1 MQRTNQRRM
10 MKHRSTI
17 AIFSEW
23 QRLARTENG
32 FFRAPMREQIE
43 PRKLGRHLSDLFF
56 LEAEKDGDLSFRL
69 AGTRICTLFGRELK
83 NTRFLSLWCERDRA
97 ALGELTENVSSLE
110 VPALVSHVG
119 ISMSGQSL
127 GLEMF
132 LAPLE
137 ASNGQISL
145 LGSIAVLDSVTWVGA
160 DPIVLGH
167 LNSIEPVAPD
177 LILANDVRK
186 SAAITVNAPRAG
198 REWTNVR
205 LTQPHAVP
213 KLRVI
218 KGGKA

>member
-1 MQRTNQRRM
+1 

-23 QRLARTENG
+23 QRLARTERG
-32 FFRAPMREQIE
+32 TFCAPARERIE

-56 LEAEKDGDLSFRL
+56 LEAEQHGDLSFRL
-69 AGTRICTLFGRELK
+69 AGTRVCTLFGRELK
-83 NTRFLSLWCERDRA
+83 NTRFLSLWSERDRA
-97 ALGELTENVSSLE
+97 ALRETSQNVSGLAI
-110 VPALVSHVG
+110 PALVSYAG
-119 ISMSGQSL
+119 ISMSGRSL

-137 ASNGQISL
+137 ATDGQISI

-167 LNSIEPVAPD
+167 LNAIEPVAPD
-177 LILANDVRK
+177 LILADAVQQ
-186 SAAITVNAPRAG
+186 SAAVTVNAPRTG
-198 REWTNVR
+198 RQWSDIR
-205 LTQPHAVP
+205 LTEPQAAP

>member
-1 MQRTNQRRM
+1 

-23 QRLARTENG
+23 QRLARTERG
-32 FFRAPMREQIE
+32 TFCAPARERIE

-56 LEAEKDGDLSFRL
+56 LEAEQHGDLSFRL
-69 AGTRICTLFGRELK
+69 AGTRVCTLFGRELK
-83 NTRFLSLWCERDRA
+83 NTRFLSLWSERDRA
-97 ALGELTENVSSLE
+97 ALRETSQNVSGLAI
-110 VPALVSHVG
+110 PALVSYAG
-119 ISMSGQSL
+119 ISMSGRSL
-127 GLEMF
+127 ELEMF

-137 ASNGQISL
+137 ATDGQISI

-167 LNSIEPVAPD
+167 LHEIEPIAPD
-177 LILANDVRK
+177 LILADGMRQ
-186 SAAITVNAPRAG
+186 SAAVTVHAPRTG
-198 REWTNVR
+198 RQWSDIR
-205 LTQPHAVP
+205 LTEPQAAP

>member
-1 MQRTNQRRM
+1 

-23 QRLARTENG
+23 QRLARTERG
-32 FFRAPMREQIE
+32 TFCAPARERIE

-56 LEAEKDGDLSFRL
+56 LEAEQHGDLSFRL
-69 AGTRICTLFGRELK
+69 AGTRVCTLFGRELK
-83 NTRFLSLWCERDRA
+83 NTRFLSLWSERDRA
-97 ALGELTENVSSLE
+97 ALRETSQNVSGLAI
-110 VPALVSHVG
+110 PALVSYEG
-119 ISMSGQSL
+119 ISMSGRSL

-137 ASNGQISL
+137 ATDGQISI

-167 LNSIEPVAPD
+167 LNAIEPVAPD
-177 LILANDVRK
+177 LILADAVQQ
-186 SAAITVNAPRAG
+186 SAAVTVNAPRTG
-198 REWTNVR
+198 RQWSDIR
-205 LTQPHAVP
+205 LTEPQAAP

>member
-1 MQRTNQRRM
+1 M

-23 QRLARTENG
+23 QRLARTERG
-32 FFRAPMREQIE
+32 TFRAPMRERIE

-56 LEAEKDGDLSFRL
+56 LEAGEHGDLSFRL

-83 NTRFLSLWCERDRA
+83 NTRFHSLWSERDRA
-97 ALGELTENVSSLE
+97 ALRETSQIVSGLE
-110 VPALVSHVG
+110 IPALISHVG
-119 ISMSGQSL
+119 ISMSGRSL

-137 ASNGQISL
+137 AADGQISI

-177 LILANDVRK
+177 LILADDLWQ
-186 SAAITVNAPRAG
+186 SAAVTVNAPRTG
-198 REWTNVR
+198 REWTNIR
-205 LTQPHAVP
+205 LTEPHAAP

>member
-1 MQRTNQRRM
+1 

-23 QRLARTENG
+23 QRLARTERG
-32 FFRAPMREQIE
+32 SFCAPMRERIE

-56 LEAEKDGDLSFRL
+56 LEADTHGDLSFRL

-83 NTRFLSLWCERDRA
+83 NTQFLSLWSERDRA
-97 ALGELTENVSSLE
+97 ALRETAQNVSSLE
-110 VPALVSHVG
+110 IPALVSHMG
-119 ISMSGQSL
+119 ISMSGRSL
-127 GLEMF
+127 RLEMF

-137 ASNGQISL
+137 ATGGQVSL
-145 LGSIAVLDSVTWVGA
+145 LGSIAVLDPVTWVGV

-167 LNSIEPVAPD
+167 LNAIEPLAPD
-177 LILANDVRK
+177 LILADNLRK
-186 SAAITVNAPRAG
+186 PAAVTVNAPRTG
-198 REWTNVR
+198 REWTNVHLSASR
-205 LTQPHAVP
+205 ATP

>member
-1 MQRTNQRRM
+1 
-10 MKHRSTI
+10 
-17 AIFSEW
+17 
-23 QRLARTENG
+23 
-32 FFRAPMREQIE
+32 
-43 PRKLGRHLSDLFF
+43 
-56 LEAEKDGDLSFRL
+56 
-69 AGTRICTLFGRELK
+69 
-83 NTRFLSLWCERDRA
+83 
-97 ALGELTENVSSLE
+97 
-110 VPALVSHVG
+110 
-119 ISMSGQSL
+119 MSGRSL

-186 SAAITVNAPRAG
+186 SAAITVNAPRGG

-205 LTQPHAVP
+205 PTQPHAVP
-213 KLRVI
+213 KLRII

>member
-1 MQRTNQRRM
+1 M

-23 QRLARTENG
+23 QRLARTERG
-32 FFRAPMREQIE
+32 TFRAPMRERIE

-56 LEAEKDGDLSFRL
+56 LEAGEHGDLSFRL

-83 NTRFLSLWCERDRA
+83 NTRFHSLWSERDRA
-97 ALGELTENVSSLE
+97 ALRETSQNVSGLE
-110 VPALVSHVG
+110 IPALISHVG
-119 ISMSGQSL
+119 ISMSGRSL

-137 ASNGQISL
+137 AADGQISI

-177 LILANDVRK
+177 LILADDLWQ
-186 SAAITVNAPRAG
+186 SAAVTVNAPRTG
-198 REWTNVR
+198 REWKNIR
-205 LTQPHAVP
+205 LTEPHAAP

-218 KGGKA
+218 KGRKA

>member
-1 MQRTNQRRM
+1 M

-17 AIFSEW
+17 AIFCEW
-23 QRLARTENG
+23 QRLARSEG
-32 FFRAPMREQIE
+32 GRFRAPMREQIE

-56 LEAEKDGDLSFRL
+56 LEADKHGDLSFRL

-83 NTRFLSLWCERDRA
+83 NTRFLSLWSERDRA
-97 ALGELTENVSSLE
+97 ALGELSQNVSALE

-119 ISMSGQSL
+119 ISMSGRSL

-137 ASNGQISL
+137 APGGQISL

-177 LILANDVRK
+177 LILVDDIQK
-186 SAAITVNAPRAG
+186 SAAITVNAPRTS
-198 REWTNVR
+198 REWTNMR
-205 LTQPHAVP
+205 LTQPREHPAP
-213 KLRVI
+213 KLRLI
-218 KGGKA
+218 RGGKA

>member
-1 MQRTNQRRM
+1 

-23 QRLARTENG
+23 QRLARTERG
-32 FFRAPMREQIE
+32 TFCAPARERIE

-56 LEAEKDGDLSFRL
+56 LEAEQHGDLSFRL
-69 AGTRICTLFGRELK
+69 AGTRVCTLFGRELK
-83 NTRFLSLWCERDRA
+83 NTRFLSLWSERDRA
-97 ALGELTENVSSLE
+97 ALRETSQNVSGLAI
-110 VPALVSHVG
+110 PALVSYAG
-119 ISMSGQSL
+119 ISMSGRSL

-137 ASNGQISL
+137 ATDGQISI

-167 LNSIEPVAPD
+167 LNEIEPVAPD
-177 LILANDVRK
+177 LILADAVRR
-186 SAAITVNAPRAG
+186 SAAVTVNAPRTG
-198 REWTNVR
+198 RQWSDIR
-205 LTQPHAVP
+205 LTEPQAAP

>member
-1 MQRTNQRRM
+1 
-10 MKHRSTI
+10 MKHRNTI

-23 QRLARTENG
+23 QRLARSESG
-32 FFRAPMREQIE
+32 AFRAPMRERIE

-56 LEAEKDGDLSFRL
+56 LEADTHGDLSFRL

-83 NTRFLSLWCERDRA
+83 NTRFLSLWSERDRA
-97 ALGELTENVSSLE
+97 ALGELSQNISTLE
-110 VPALVSHVG
+110 VPALISHVG
-119 ISMSGQSL
+119 ISMSGRSL

-137 ASNGQISL
+137 ASNGQVSL

-177 LILANDVRK
+177 LILAEDVRK
-186 SAAITVNAPRAG
+186 SAAITVNAPRTG

-205 LTQPHAVP
+205 LTKPQEHAAP

>member
-1 MQRTNQRRM
+1 M

-17 AIFSEW
+17 AIFAEW
-23 QRLARTENG
+23 QRLARTESG
-32 FFRAPMREQIE
+32 FCRTPMREQIE

-83 NTRFLSLWCERDRA
+83 NTRFLSLWSERDRA
-97 ALGELTENVSSLE
+97 ALGELSENVNSLE

-119 ISMSGQSL
+119 ISMSGRSL

-137 ASNGQISL
+137 APNGQISL
-145 LGSIAVLDSVTWVGA
+145 LGSIAVLDSVAWVGA

-167 LNSIEPVAPD
+167 LNSIDPVAPD
-177 LILANDVRK
+177 LILADDIRK
-186 SAAITVNAPRAG
+186 SAAITVNAPRTG

-205 LTQPHAVP
+205 LTQPQEHAAP

>member
-1 MQRTNQRRM
+1 MI
-10 MKHRSTI
+10 HRSTI

-23 QRLARTENG
+23 QRLARTESG
-32 FFRAPMREQIE
+32 YFRAPTREQIE

-56 LEAEKDGDLSFRL
+56 LEAEERGDLSFRL

-83 NTRFLSLWCERDRA
+83 NTRFLSLWSERDRA
-97 ALGELTENVSSLE
+97 ALRELSQNVSALE

-119 ISMSGQSL
+119 ISMSGRSL

-137 ASNGQISL
+137 APNGQINL
-145 LGSIAVLDSVTWVGA
+145 LGSVAVLDSVNWVGA

-177 LILANDVRK
+177 LVLADEVRK
-186 SAAITVNAPRAG
+186 SAAITVNAAG
-198 REWTNVR
+198 IGRQWTNVR
-205 LTQPHAVP
+205 LTKPQEHAAP

>member
-1 MQRTNQRRM
+1 

-23 QRLARTENG
+23 QRLARTERG
-32 FFRAPMREQIE
+32 TFCAPARERIE

-56 LEAEKDGDLSFRL
+56 LEAEQHGDLSFRL
-69 AGTRICTLFGRELK
+69 AGTRVCTLFGRELK
-83 NTRFLSLWCERDRA
+83 NTRFLSLWSERDRA
-97 ALGELTENVSSLE
+97 ALRETSQNVSGLAI
-110 VPALVSHVG
+110 PALVSYAG
-119 ISMSGQSL
+119 ISMSGRSL

-137 ASNGQISL
+137 ATDGQISI

-167 LNSIEPVAPD
+167 LNEIEPVAPD
-177 LILANDVRK
+177 LILADAVQQ
-186 SAAITVNAPRAG
+186 SAAVTVNAPRTG
-198 REWTNVR
+198 RQWSDIR
-205 LTQPHAVP
+205 LTEPQAAP

>member
-1 MQRTNQRRM
+1 

-23 QRLARTENG
+23 QRLARTERG
-32 FFRAPMREQIE
+32 TFRAPTRERIE

-56 LEAEKDGDLSFRL
+56 LEADKHGDLSFRL

-83 NTRFLSLWCERDRA
+83 NTRFLSLWSERDRT
-97 ALGELTENVSSLE
+97 ALRELTQNVTSLE
-110 VPALVSHVG
+110 IPALVSHAG
-119 ISMSGQSL
+119 ISMSGRSL
-127 GLEMF
+127 RLEMF

-137 ASNGQISL
+137 TPGVRTSL

-177 LILANDVRK
+177 LILVDDIRK
-186 SAAITVNAPRAG
+186 SAAIRVNAPRTG
-198 REWTNVR
+198 REWTNIR
-205 LTQPHAVP
+205 LTEPHAAP

>member
-1 MQRTNQRRM
+1 M

-23 QRLARTENG
+23 QRLARTESG

-56 LEAEKDGDLSFRL
+56 LEAGEQGDLSFRL
-69 AGTRICTLFGRELK
+69 AGTSICTLFGRELK
-83 NTRFLSLWCERDRA
+83 NTRFLALWPERDRA
-97 ALGELTENVSSLE
+97 ALQELSQNVSALE

-119 ISMSGQSL
+119 ISMSGRSL

-137 ASNGQISL
+137 APNGQINL
-145 LGSIAVLDSVTWVGA
+145 LGSVAVLDSVTWVGA

-177 LILANDVRK
+177 LILADEVRK
-186 SAAITVNAPRAG
+186 SAAITVNAAG
-198 REWTNVR
+198 TGRQWTNVR
-205 LTQPHAVP
+205 LTKSQEHAAP

-218 KGGKA
+218 QGGKA

>member
-1 MQRTNQRRM
+1 MQWTNQRRM

-23 QRLARTENG
+23 QRLARTERG
-32 FFRAPMREQIE
+32 TFRAPMRERIE

-56 LEAEKDGDLSFRL
+56 LEAGEHGDLSFRL

-83 NTRFLSLWCERDRA
+83 NTRFLSLWSERDRA
-97 ALGELTENVSSLE
+97 ALRETSQNVSGLE
-110 VPALVSHVG
+110 IPALVSHVG
-119 ISMSGQSL
+119 ISMSGRNL

-137 ASNGQISL
+137 AADGQISI

-177 LILANDVRK
+177 LILADDVRQ
-186 SAAITVNAPRAG
+186 SAAVTVNAAGTG
-198 REWTNVR
+198 REWTNIR
-205 LTQPHAVP
+205 LTELHAAP

-218 KGGKA
+218 NGGKA

>member
-1 MQRTNQRRM
+1 M

-23 QRLARTENG
+23 QRLARTERG
-32 FFRAPMREQIE
+32 TFRAPTRERIE

-56 LEAEKDGDLSFRL
+56 LEAEQHGDLSFRL

-83 NTRFLSLWCERDRA
+83 NTRFLSLWSERDRA
-97 ALGELTENVSSLE
+97 ALRETSQNVSALE
-110 VPALVSHVG
+110 IPALVSHVG
-119 ISMSGQSL
+119 LSMSGRSL
-127 GLEMF
+127 DLEMF

-137 ASNGQISL
+137 APDGQVSF

-177 LILANDVRK
+177 LILADDVRQ
-186 SAAITVNAPRAG
+186 SAAVTVNAPGTG
-198 REWTNVR
+198 RQWTNIR
-205 LTQPHAVP
+205 LTEPHAAP

-218 KGGKA
+218 KGGRA

>member
-1 MQRTNQRRM
+1 M

-17 AIFSEW
+17 GIFSEW
-23 QRLARTENG
+23 QRLARTERG
-32 FFRAPMREQIE
+32 TFRAPMRERIE

-56 LEAEKDGDLSFRL
+56 LEAGEHGDLSFRL

-83 NTRFLSLWCERDRA
+83 NTRFHSLWSERDRA
-97 ALGELTENVSSLE
+97 ALRETSQNVSGLE
-110 VPALVSHVG
+110 IPALISHVG
-119 ISMSGQSL
+119 ISMSGRSL

-137 ASNGQISL
+137 AADGQISI

-177 LILANDVRK
+177 LILADDLWQ
-186 SAAITVNAPRAG
+186 SAAVTVNAPRTG
-198 REWTNVR
+198 REWTNIR
-205 LTQPHAVP
+205 LTEPHAAP